1 MKKKPH
7 SPSFT
12 NDGFFMTAFWQFMS
26 FVMMILLIWVDEVL
40 DLSNLWFGIG
50 PGHPNFFKGCALT
63 IALLCIAVI
72 TIGHTY
78 LQQKRLLKGLII
90 ICSQCR
96 KMRIDENVWKHL
108 DQYVADHSKS
118 QISHGLCP
126 QCYEIA
132 KQEID
137 GYAKDTH

>member
-1 MKKKPH
+1 MNKKSNSISLKH
-7 SPSFT
+7 
-12 NDGFFMTAFWQFMS
+12 DGFFMTAFWQLMA

-63 IALLCIAVI
+63 IGILCIAII

-78 LQQKRLLKGLII
+78 LQQKHIISRLII

-96 KMRIDENVWKHL
+96 KMRIDEHVWEHL

-126 QCYEIA
+126 QCYEMA

-137 GYAKDTH
+137 GFKKK

>member
-1 MKKKPH
+1 MNKKSNSISLKH
-7 SPSFT
+7 
-12 NDGFFMTAFWQFMS
+12 DGFFMTAFWQLMA

-63 IALLCIAVI
+63 IGILCIAI
-72 TIGHTY
+72 IAIGHTY
-78 LQQKRLLKGLII
+78 IQQKHIISRLII

-96 KMRIDENVWKHL
+96 KMRIDEHVWEHL

-126 QCYEIA
+126 QCYESA
-132 KQEID
+132 KKEID
-137 GYAKDTH
+137 GFTKK

>member
-1 MKKKPH
+1 MNHP
-7 SPSFT
+7 PPRFT
-12 NDGFFMTAFWQFMS
+12 NDGFFMTAFWQLMS

-40 DLSNLWFGIG
+40 DLSNLWFGMR
-50 PGHPNFFKGCALT
+50 PDHPNFFKGCALT
-63 IALLCIAVI
+63 IGILCIAII

-78 LQQKRLLKGLII
+78 LQQKRILKGLII

-126 QCYEIA
+126 QCYEMA

-137 GYAKDTH
+137 GYANNPH